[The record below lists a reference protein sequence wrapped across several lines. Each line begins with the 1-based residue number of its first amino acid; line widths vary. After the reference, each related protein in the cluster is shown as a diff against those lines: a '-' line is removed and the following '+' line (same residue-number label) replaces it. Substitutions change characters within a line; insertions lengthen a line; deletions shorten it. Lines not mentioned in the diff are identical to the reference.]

1 MEFTFFRCRIR
12 ISVTFVTLVAVTVIL
27 DTSGMAVWT
36 IGSAFLHE
44 AGHFLAFSL
53 LGSPP
58 AQVELLPFGMRMETS
73 KGLSLGYAKEAL
85 ACLAGPMVNLLL
97 FLVFSILGKSLGLQ
111 WMAVPAAVNLVL
123 GGFNLLPVAPLD
135 GGQTLFCILCL
146 FLEEKW
152 SNRIICVLSVIVL
165 LPVSILSFTIMLR
178 SGFNITLLV
187 TVTYLIL
194 LFAKS
199 QRYSPGIHG

>member
-44 AGHFLAFSL
+44 AGHFLAFSF